1 MNLDAKLKYYVYVY
15 TYTHIRKDNQNVIV
29 YLKDN

>member
-1 MNLDAKLKYYVYVY
+1 MNLDAKLKYYVYMY